1 MSAPTFSEAQ
11 NSFLE
16 AQHLFLEALEAA
28 DRSPNTLSTYASSL
42 QELADWLADNE
53 MPLALK
59 DIEPAHIRA
68 FMAYLKKRPKRRG
81 YQQHT
86 VPKGGLATETR
97 RGYHRVLSAFFGWCE
112 REGLLNGHWPMRNVP
127 RPRPEH
133 KEMPVLTDKEARRFL
148 GLLDKPGVKKRTLF
162 MAFSL
167 MWRLGLRVSEVC
179 DLRLSDLN
187 LEQGSLLVRGKGK
200 KQRRLP
206 VGNGL
211 EGLLKD
217 YLTDLR
223 PRYANGCNRLLVSY
237 TGDPLSADSL
247 RRSFTR
253 YAERANIKGTPH
265 TLRHSFATKAAR
277 EGIHILYLQKL
288 LGHSSVTITER
299 YFHSNFEDMQRE
311 LEKLSF

>member
-16 AQHLFLEALEAA
+16 ALELA
-28 DRSPNTLSTYASSL
+28 DRSPLTLSTYAASL
-42 QELADWLADNE
+42 QELASWLADNGK
-53 MPLALK
+53 PLAVR

-68 FMAYLKKRPKRRG
+68 FLLYLSRRPKRPG
-81 YQQHT
+81 YKQRT
-86 VPKGGLATETR
+86 KPKGGLATETI
-97 RGYHRVLSAFFGWCE
+97 RGHHRVLSAFFGWCE
-112 REGLLNGHWPMRNVP
+112 REGLLNGHCPMRNVP

-133 KEMPVLTDKEARRFL
+133 KEMPLLTDKEVRRFL
-148 GLLDKPGVKKRTLF
+148 GLLDRPGVKKRTLF

-211 EGLLKD
+211 EGLLRD
-217 YLTDLR
+217 YLADLR
-223 PRYANGCNRLLVSY
+223 PRYANGCDSLLVSY
-237 TGDPLSADSL
+237 TGDPLSGDSL

-253 YAERANIKGTPH
+253 YAKRANIKGTPH

-277 EGIHILYLQKL
+277 EGVHILYLQRI

-299 YFHSNFEDMQRE
+299 YFHNSFEDMAAA
-311 LEKLSF
+311 LDKMDWV